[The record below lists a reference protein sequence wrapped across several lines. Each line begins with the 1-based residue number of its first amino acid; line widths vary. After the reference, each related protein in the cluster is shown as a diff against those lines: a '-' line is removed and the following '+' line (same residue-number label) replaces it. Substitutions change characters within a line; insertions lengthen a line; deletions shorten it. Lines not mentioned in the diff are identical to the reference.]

1 MEEVG
6 QTFTVPV
13 ISHRVPVINP
23 RVLIQNVENVT
34 VRIVEETR
42 RWQCYTNTRGFYR
55 EFNIFMTKYPD
66 FKELMQFIFPRQ
78 FPSEPPVS
86 ELTSTNK
93 FIGNPTLLELIRSLG
108 NDEMNVNDR
117 HSKLTEIITH
127 CRFDERIC
135 HIASLAQNILKE
147 SQVVKVEFIAF
158 PGKFAY
164 YEFDGYRKNKYMPI
178 VEGFENL
185 LRPEI
190 TSSGEMKSILPDM
203 YTLEQITEINYWI
216 NHSMLS
222 IYLMQPEII
231 RSVITNPFVGNEAT
245 WRNIAEMFNNQY
257 EVLHS
262 AAKPIDE
269 ELTVYRGSPHF
280 KPYSVRYHSIFATSK
295 DPEVAGKFSKAN
307 NSKANNNNY
316 NNKFLKVIKLP
327 IGTRVLDLS
336 VINSEEQEVLV
347 FPKAVGLNM
356 VIERVSARNS
366 YRYRIR
372 NVNEE
377 RNRNLPR
384 SRRGRRGGSRR
395 YTRRRR

>member
-1 MEEVG
+1 MAEVG
-6 QTFTVPV
+6 QTITVSVFSSRTPSYREGN
-13 ISHRVPVINP
+13 IK
-23 RVLIQNVENVT
+23 
-34 VRIVEETR
+34 VRIVETSPC
-42 RWQCYTNTRGFYR
+42 RWEVAESGITKFDRA
-55 EFNIFMTKYPD
+55 FNNYMIIYPD

-86 ELTSTNK
+86 ELKPTNK

-108 NDEMNVNDR
+108 NDEMNTNDR
-117 HSKLTEIITH
+117 HSKLVEIFTNS
-127 CRFDERIC
+127 RFDSQIKD
-135 HIASLAQNILKE
+135 IARLGYATLKA
-147 SQVVKVEFIAF
+147 SQVVKVEFIEF

-164 YEFDGYRKNKYMPI
+164 YVLNGCRIDTPRLLAQDYRNTFSPI
-178 VEGFENL
+178 
-185 LRPEI
+185 I
-190 TSSGEMKSILPDM
+190 TKSGEMNSTLPDM

-216 NHSMLS
+216 THGMLS
-222 IYLMQPEII
+222 IYLIRPDIV

-245 WRNIAEMFNNQY
+245 WRNIAESFNKQY

-262 AAKPIDE
+262 IAKPIDK

-280 KPYSVRYHSIFATSK
+280 KPYSVRLHAIFATSK
-295 DPEVAGKFSKAN
+295 VPEVANRFVSGLNVNTHESNAPNAKE
-307 NSKANNNNY
+307 
-316 NNKFLKVIKLP
+316 IKLP

-336 VINSEEQEVLV
+336 DINVDEQEVLV
-347 FPKAVGLNM
+347 FPNTVGSNM
-356 VIERVSARNS
+356 VIELVSTKATAGNRNT
-366 YRYRIR
+366 YHIR